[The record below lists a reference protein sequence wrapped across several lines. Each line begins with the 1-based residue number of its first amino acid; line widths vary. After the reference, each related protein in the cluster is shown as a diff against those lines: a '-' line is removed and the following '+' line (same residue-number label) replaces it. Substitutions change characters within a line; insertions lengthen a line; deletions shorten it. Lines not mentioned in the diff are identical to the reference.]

1 MRDIWTIM
9 KKELTSV
16 VKSKQLLFQIFI
28 LPLILILSGSI
39 LSFTLLDSA
48 MIKED
53 EFDANGYVINAP
65 EIFATAFEEIGL
77 EVANIE
83 DVENI
88 KTGISDGDYDILIV
102 FPDDFELTYD
112 QEALSNIE
120 MWYNSSNT
128 DSAYAQQFVMGVLD
142 SVRPNVFTINI
153 DNPEAYD
160 LVSDADAFIMTFEMF
175 FPMYAIMGVFC
186 AVLAI
191 AAESIVGDKERGFM
205 NLLLIAPVKRTNIA
219 FGKALTLFIV
229 NIFSSISVLIGAVI
243 SVLVYQKLD
252 FGGVVNYNVGTYI
265 SIFLC
270 VLFASFT
277 MTSLCLIFS
286 TKAKTVRQANSACS
300 LILTGVTLINFIS
313 SLPNCKEVL
322 ENAGRAIYLIPI
334 FNLNLCMQD
343 TIHSSLSTFN
353 LIISVVI
360 NLVVAVTITLCTAKM
375 FNNEKVMQ
383 D

>member
-9 KKELTSV
+9 KKELRSV

-53 EFDANGYVINAP
+53 EFDANGYVVNAP

-88 KTGISDGDYDILIV
+88 KTGIRNGDNDILIV
-102 FPDDFELTYD
+102 FPNDFELTYD

-128 DSAYAQQFVMGVLD
+128 DSAYAQQFVMGILD

-243 SVLVYQKLD
+243 SVIVYQKLD
-252 FGGVVNYNVGTYI
+252 FGGVVNYNVGTYL

-300 LILTGVTLINFIS
+300 LILTGVTLVNFIS
-313 SLPNCKEVL
+313 SLPNFKEVL
-322 ENAGRAIYLIPI
+322 ETAGREIYLIPI

-343 TIHSSLSTFN
+343 TIHSSLSIPN
-353 LIISVVI
+353 LIISVAI
-360 NLVVAVTITLCTAKM
+360 NLVVAITITLCAAKM
-375 FNNEKVMQ
+375 FDNEKVMQ